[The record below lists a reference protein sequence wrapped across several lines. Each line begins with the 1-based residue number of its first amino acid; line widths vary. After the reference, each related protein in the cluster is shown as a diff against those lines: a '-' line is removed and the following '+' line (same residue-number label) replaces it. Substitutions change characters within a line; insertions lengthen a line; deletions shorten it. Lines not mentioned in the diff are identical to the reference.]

1 MRLFDPRLHPAA
13 LDDRDVETLRQF
25 GLWGALLVA
34 DGTAHPA
41 TPASLRKHFDGL
53 LERQLPRFERAGLAV
68 RVALG
73 VHPAALPRRGLEEV
87 LAALPGYFATG
98 KVAAVGQLGLVR
110 GDEAEVEAL
119 LEQLALADEYRL
131 AALVSAPGRDIER
144 VTRRLLSVLR
154 DARVLPDRVLV
165 DGAVGKTVRAIR
177 ELGFHAGLTL
187 HPTHVTVERAVAL
200 VRALGPER
208 LVLDSAAGDGASD
221 ILSLARAAHRL
232 RRAGLSGGVV
242 ARVTGRTAA
251 ALFGVPSP

>member
-1 MRLFDPRLHPAA
+1 MKLFDPRLHPAP
-13 LDDRDVETLRQF
+13 LDDRDLETLRQF
-25 GLWGALLVA
+25 GLAGALLVA

-41 TPASLRKHFDGL
+41 TAAGLRKHFDAL
-53 LERQLPRFERAGLAV
+53 LERELPRFERAGLAV

-73 VHPAALPRRGLEEV
+73 VHPASLPRRGLEEV
-87 LAALPGYFATG
+87 LAALPAYFATG
-98 KVAAVGQLGLVR
+98 KVAALGQLGLLR
-110 GDEAEVEAL
+110 GDEAEIEAL

-131 AALVSAPGRDIER
+131 AALVSAPARDTER
-144 VTRRLLSVLR
+144 LTRRLLSVLR
-154 DARVLPDRVLV
+154 DANVLPGRVLI
-165 DGAVGKTVRAIR
+165 DGATGRTVRGIL

-187 HPTHVTVERAVAL
+187 HPAFVSVERAVTL

-232 RRAGLSGGVV
+232 RAAKLSGSVI

-251 ALFGVPSP
+251 ALLGVGPF